1 MNPEHPTD
9 DQPPAASADPAS
21 ADPSPHP
28 TPHPGDAPAFGRTAS
43 GPLAGITVADFSRVL
58 AGPYATMFLADLGAT
73 VIKVEGPSGDETRG
87 WRPPVRGGEATY
99 FLGVNRNKYDVV
111 LDFKDP
117 GDLELAHTLAA
128 RADVVV
134 ENFKA
139 GGLKKFGLD
148 YESVVATN
156 PAVIYAS
163 ITGFGAKNPQPGY
176 DLLVQGLSGFMSVT
190 GEPEA
195 TGGRPTKAGVA
206 IFDVI
211 TGLHTALGIVSAL
224 HHRNTTGEG
233 QHVETNLLSSALS
246 GLANQASA
254 YVTGGVTPT
263 RMGNEHPSLYPYLPL
278 PTGDGDMLLAVGND
292 RQFVSLCQVLGIE
305 HIAADSR
312 FATNAGRTSNRELL
326 APVLIEAL
334 SQRSAHEWYDLLTA
348 AGVPCAPINTVAQ
361 GVELAERLGLE
372 PVVTAVSTPTV
383 ANPIRLSATPVSYD
397 LDPPGLGQDSEVVKA
412 WLRS

>member
-1 MNPEHPTD
+1 MTRKPD
-9 DQPPAASADPAS
+9 
-21 ADPSPHP
+21 
-28 TPHPGDAPAFGRTAS
+28 FGRKPT
-43 GPLAGITVADFSRVL
+43 GPLAGVVVADFSRVL

-73 VIKVEGPSGDETRG
+73 VIKVEGPTGDETRG
-87 WRPPVRGGEATY
+87 WRPPVHDGEATY

-117 GDLELAHTLAA
+117 DDLVLARELAT

-148 YESVVATN
+148 FDSVAATN
-156 PAVIYAS
+156 PAVVYAS
-163 ITGFGAKNPQPGY
+163 ITGFGGQNPQPGY

-190 GEPEA
+190 GAPDEQ
-195 TGGRPTKAGVA
+195 GGEPTKAGVA

-211 TGLHTALGIVSAL
+211 TGLHTALGIVAAL
-224 HHRNTTGEG
+224 NHRAATGEG

-254 YVTGGVTPT
+254 FVTGGVVPT

-278 PTGDGDMLLAVGND
+278 PTAQGDLLLAVGND
-292 RQFVSLCQVLGIE
+292 RQFAALCQVLE
-305 HIAADSR
+305 IAEVLADER
-312 FATNAGRTSNRELL
+312 FATNAGRTGNRAALAPLLTEALARRDAQEWYELL
-326 APVLIEAL
+326 
-334 SQRSAHEWYDLLTA
+334 SA
-348 AGVPCAPINTVAQ
+348 AGVPCAPINDIAQ
-361 GVELAERLGLE
+361 GVALAQKLGLE
-372 PVVTAVSTPTV
+372 PVVTAEHTPTV

-397 LDPPGLGQDSEVVKA
+397 VDPPGLGRDSEAVKA
-412 WLRS
+412 WLRGSDEYEEKEDVL